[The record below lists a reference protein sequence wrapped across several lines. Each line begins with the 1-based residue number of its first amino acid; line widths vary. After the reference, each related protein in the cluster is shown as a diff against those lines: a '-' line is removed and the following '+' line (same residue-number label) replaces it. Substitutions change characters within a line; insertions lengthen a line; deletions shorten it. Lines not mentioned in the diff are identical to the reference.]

1 MTADDRRA
9 AILQATVPLL
19 RARGM
24 NVTTRELA
32 EAACVAEGTLFRVF
46 PDKDALVRAAIAQAL
61 DPAPLVE
68 ELEGLDPELGLREAV
83 RRAVEVMLARSRD
96 VVALLSLA
104 YGHADDQD
112 AAAGPRSHPHGHAHA
127 HAHHG
132 GQHPVQVVVEAVTA
146 LLTRHG
152 GEGMLRREP
161 AVCARMLV
169 GIVFVS
175 ARPPSPVAGAS
186 LHAEE
191 IVDLFLDG
199 AMSTAAPE
207 HQPPSHQ
214 HLATSHQL
222 PSHEPPR
229 SEESC

>member
-1 MTADDRRA
+1 MPRPQRAAPMTADDRRA
-9 AILQATVPLL
+9 AILCATVPLL

-61 DPAPLVE
+61 DPAPLVA
-68 ELEGLDPELGLREAV
+68 ELEALDARLDLREAV

-104 YGHADDQD
+104 YGPAEGQD
-112 AAAGPRSHPHGHAHA
+112 EDVRPRAHPHA
-127 HAHHG
+127 HAHHS

-152 GEGMLRREP
+152 GTRQLRREP

-175 ARPPSPVAGAS
+175 ARPPSPVAGVS
-186 LHAEE
+186 LRADE

-199 AMSTAAPE
+199 AMAAPE
-207 HQPPSHQ
+207 SPSLQQPR
-214 HLATSHQL
+214 TE
-222 PSHEPPR
+222 EP
-229 SEESC
+229 C